1 MKSNGYIKPPRMSMN
16 FSENKV
22 EIKKRF
28 RNILDNSGKSSGKI
42 MLALVCVVVIFAGLF
57 IAFSMNKNE
66 DGKVENNKTSG
77 STAKYNIGKEVS
89 VDLNGDG
96 IAEKIYYGLDDFKV
110 NDVSYKNDIIYM
122 VYENSPMEDYFI
134 IADTDENDSRKEI
147 VLRVDGPSADPEGI
161 FFTYDGNKLVYCGSV
176 PSDLDVED
184 FDGKGNISGN
194 LRLDILQTWWAPAKW
209 ELDDNGNVVL
219 VEQDMYYPYQ
229 PDEEYSITL
238 TKDLPVHEKL
248 TDSKQPTIIPP
259 QKVKITRTD
268 NKQFC
273 YIEAEDG
280 KKGWFFVEDFAKLP
294 EVNGEYAY
302 DVFENLCMAD

>member
-1 MKSNGYIKPPRMSMN
+1 MKNNGYIKPPRMAMS

-28 RNILDNSGKSSGKI
+28 KNILDNSGKSSGKI
-42 MLALVCVVVIFAGLF
+42 MLMLICIIVVFAGVF
-57 IAFSMNKNE
+57 VAFSMNKNDNTE
-66 DGKVENNKTSG
+66 KEQPT
-77 STAKYNIGKEVS
+77 TKYNVGKEIKA
-89 VDLNGDG
+89 DLNGDG
-96 IAEKIYYGLDDFKV
+96 ITEKIYYGLDDFKV
-110 NDVSYKNDIIYM
+110 NDVSYKNDILYM
-122 VYENSPMEDYFI
+122 VYENNPLDDYFI
-134 IADTDENDSRKEI
+134 IADTDERDTKKEI
-147 VLRVDGPSADPEGI
+147 VLRVDGPSDDPEGI

-176 PSDLDVED
+176 PSYLDVED
-184 FDGKGNISGN
+184 FDGKGNISGT

-209 ELDDNGNVVL
+209 EFDDSGNVVL
-219 VEQDMYYPYQ
+219 AEQDMYYPYQ